1 MPTTTRV
8 GAESAANKALSGVP
22 TVHYFDFMSR
32 GRGQT
37 VRLFCEDAGIAY
49 DNLLYSMEEY
59 PQFKETIIKKLNP
72 TGNIP
77 VVELNGKIY
86 VQSYAILRHFSRLL
100 NAYDG
105 KTPEDKYFVD
115 VITDIVTDW
124 RTLFVTAFLSQN
136 KEDYAK
142 HQQGDRKHY
151 LAAVE
156 RHLQENAS
164 AQTGPYIIGNEFTY
178 GDILLYQVLHDES
191 LVQGGRKEL
200 QDYPRINKFVEA
212 TEARP
217 NIKAFLQSDR
227 YRG

>member
-1 MPTTTRV
+1 M
-8 GAESAANKALSGVP
+8 ESIG
-22 TVHYFDFMSR
+22 
-32 GRGQT
+32 
-37 VRLFCEDAGIAY
+37 
-49 DNLLYSMEEY
+49 
-59 PQFKETIIKKLNP
+59 
-72 TGNIP
+72 
-77 VVELNGKIY
+77 
-86 VQSYAILRHFSRLL
+86 
-100 NAYDG
+100 
-105 KTPEDKYFVD
+105 
-115 VITDIVTDW
+115 

-151 LAAVE
+151 LAAIE

-191 LVQGGRKEL
+191 LVQNGRKEL

-217 NIKAFLQSDR
+217 NIKSFLKSDR